1 MVKTSIIGL
10 IVAGCLTLA
19 YASKHFWRGE
29 VMPIDKVGKT
39 WGKGAFDLKKFKESG
54 EKDRA
59 KMAYSL
65 VSQQKQY
72 LGKDV
77 TEIRSLFGDP
87 DGFYFRDTF
96 PAYIIQ
102 RRIHETDSA
111 WQIVFLLD
119 NNFKVSEIFVHKNC
133 CDK

>member
-1 MVKTSIIGL
+1 MVKTFFISMVVVGF
-10 IVAGCLTLA
+10 LA
-19 YASKHFWRGE
+19 FSWAKHFWRGE
-29 VMPIDKVGKT
+29 VMPIEKVGQT
-39 WGKGAFDLKKFKESG
+39 WGKEAFDLKKFKEGS

-65 VSQQKQY
+65 IKQQKQF

-77 TEIRSLFGDP
+77 TEIRSSFGDF

-96 PAYIIQ
+96 PTYLIQ
-102 RRIHETDSA
+102 SRKKDSDSA